1 MKAVIYWDNYE
12 AKQKAEAL
20 FDQILA
26 NYQFINIK
34 LLKVTKQRH
43 KWSAWFENGDSW
55 QCLAPCECVRGI
67 KANLVYIPYNIYGQ
81 MRERAIAMAVAQPYH
96 GVIYY

>member
-20 FDQILA
+20 FEQILT

-55 QCLAPCECVRGI
+55 QCLAPYECVRGI

-81 MRERAIAMAVAQPYH
+81 MKERAIATAVAQPFN

>member
-43 KWSAWFENGDSW
+43 KLSAWFENGDSW
-55 QCLAPCECVRGI
+55 QCLAPYECVRGI

-81 MRERAIAMAVAQPYH
+81 MRERAIATAVAQPFN